1 MIDYGMFY
9 GVCRGCAEMKAQASH
24 EIALCGASGMQHECC
39 RVWCKRKAGSKL
51 SGIVVTA
58 DSSAAPAARESQQ
71 GKSKDSMVYVGE
83 DAEDMLNRLSS
94 GQQQS
99 GLCAPAGSNGRGHLS
114 VSGASIELGLHLGI

>member
-1 MIDYGMFY
+1 MP
-9 GVCRGCAEMKAQASH
+9 
-24 EIALCGASGMQHECC
+24 C

-58 DSSAAPAARESQQ
+58 DSSAAPAAREAQQ

-94 GQQQS
+94 GQPQN
-99 GLCAPAGSNGRGHLS
+99 GL
-114 VSGASIELGLHLGI
+114 